1 MDFDPPLEL
10 TLPAR
15 RHWDRLAKEIHGQGR
30 WPTVSQD
37 MLATFSQTLVLAQE
51 GMQQILADGVLVSG
65 ARTER
70 EKLRHP
76 LLTPLSQLQ
85 SMLVKLARSIP
96 LSFAGADTDGAAV
109 DRLIDS
115 LVAGE

>member
-51 GMQQILADGVLVSG
+51 AMQQILADGVLVSV
-65 ARTER
+65 
-70 EKLRHP
+70 P
-76 LLTPLSQLQ
+76 VLS
-85 SMLVKLARSIP
+85 ARSSAIRC
-96 LSFAGADTDGAAV
+96 L
-109 DRLIDS
+109 RL
-115 LVAGE
+115 